1 MKIKMYWNTLQKI
14 FFMNSTETNMNICN
28 LTVKWNLYPISRIC
42 TPHLKFVSYISNL
55 HSIFKNLHS
64 ISRTFTLYFE
74 LAIFIDVWCMNFRAV
89 GTKKKL
95 LNTKVIIYHFFTIFI
110 RNKAFTRRIFAWIPN
125 WITSYTMTT
134 RGLWI
139 SIPSSWKTSKSIQ
152 YRISFRFHVFFVYN
166 A

>member
-1 MKIKMYWNTLQKI
+1 MH
-14 FFMNSTETNMNICN
+14 F
-28 LTVKWNLYPISRIC
+28 ISRTC
-42 TPHLKFVSYISNL
+42 TLYLELALYISNL
-55 HSIFKNLHS
+55 HSIS
-64 ISRTFTLYFE
+64 WTCTLYFE
-74 LAIFIDVWCMNFRAV
+74 LAIFIDVWCMNFSVV

-152 YRISFRFHVFFVYN
+152 YRISFRFHLFYIQCISKSRITGKKSKEYSWILLTWTPSLSRDREN
-166 A
+166 S